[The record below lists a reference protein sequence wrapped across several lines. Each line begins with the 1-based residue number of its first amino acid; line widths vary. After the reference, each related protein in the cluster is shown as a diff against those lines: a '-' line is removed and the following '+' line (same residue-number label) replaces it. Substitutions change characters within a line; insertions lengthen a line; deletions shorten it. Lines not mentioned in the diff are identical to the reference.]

1 MKGSRRLGSGLI
13 LGGGVAGLVAAAALI
28 EYVDTITVVERDR
41 LPDGPEVRKGV
52 PQGRHLH
59 GLQSSGVQAIDT
71 LLPGTLESFFAAGA
85 HRIEMPTQALFYGP
99 HGWMRQYPGEH
110 FTVGT
115 TRALAE
121 HIVRR
126 ALLAH
131 SHVRILEGAEA
142 TGLLGDA
149 RRVSG
154 AHVRHRGTG
163 ERETIEADLVIDATG
178 RGSRAPQWLS
188 ELGLPDVPATV
199 VDAGLAYAS
208 RVVRPPDEATG
219 RRFPLIALQGDPRR
233 GGPARVGGM
242 MLVEDGTWMVT
253 LAGTRGAHP
262 PLDEEGFLRYAQT
275 LRHPLMSELI
285 SQGTPMSRIS
295 GFQNTANHRRHY
307 DRLSTRPTGFLV
319 FGDAATTFNPLYG
332 QGVTAAALSAVT
344 LRQELSRGPLDQE
357 GYGRIQEAV
366 IRATDIAWAM
376 ASNEDLRYPGAK
388 GPAPSARRKVLQRF
402 SDRLRITAACDP
414 VASQALF
421 KALTLTTPPREVF
434 NARTIRALLRGP
446 RHPAQVEL
454 PPEHTGLPAPTAS
467 PSRPSTGR
475 AGEAVAPE
483 PTTDDTYDET
493 YEDTY
498 EERTEMVESETQGD
512 ATLSAD
518 AEKKAVVAV
527 LERLGAAWGE
537 LDAAALAD
545 VFTPDATMIAFGYL
559 RKGRE
564 EIETRMGE
572 AFQGPYKGSQV
583 VGEVLE
589 VRLLGDSAAVAVV
602 RGAVLTAGETEVS
615 PENAI
620 RSTWALVKQEGEWR
634 VAAYHNSP
642 AKEDMPV

>member
-1 MKGSRRLGSGLI
+1 MKGSRRLGSALV
-13 LGGGVAGLVAAAALI
+13 LGGGVAGLLAAAALI

-85 HRIEMPTQALFYGP
+85 HRIAMPTHALFYGP

-115 TRALAE
+115 TRPLAE

-131 SHVRILEGAEA
+131 AHVRILEGAEA
-142 TGLLGDA
+142 TGLIGDA

-154 AHVRHRGTG
+154 AHIRHRGTG
-163 ERETIEADLVIDATG
+163 ERESVDADLVIDATG
-178 RGSRAPQWLS
+178 RGSKAPQWLA
-188 ELGLPDVPATV
+188 ELGLPEVPATM

-208 RVVRPPDEATG
+208 RVIRPPDEATG
-219 RRFPLIALQGDPRR
+219 RRFPLIALQGDPRS

-285 SQGTPMSRIS
+285 SQGTPVSRIS

-307 DRLSTRPTGFLV
+307 DRLRTRPTGFLV

-344 LRQELSRGPLDQE
+344 LREELARGPLDEE
-357 GYGRIQEAV
+357 GYGRTQEAV

-388 GPAPSARRKVLQRF
+388 GPAPSARRKVLQRC

-434 NARTIRALLRGP
+434 NARTLRALLRGP
-446 RHPAQVEL
+446 RHPARYDL
-454 PPEHTGLPAPTAS
+454 PPEHTGLPAPTVC
-467 PSRPSTGR
+467 PPRPSTAQ
-475 AGEAVAPE
+475 AGGSAAPA
-483 PTTDDTYDET
+483 PTTDETYTDET
-493 YEDTY
+493 HRDETH
-498 EERTEMVESETQGD
+498 EGRTPMVETETE
-512 ATLSAD
+512 T
-518 AEKKAVVAV
+518 EKKAVVAV
-527 LERLGAAWGE
+527 LERLGAAWSE
-537 LDAAALAD
+537 LDARALAD
-545 VFTPDATMIAFGYL
+545 VFTADATMIAFGYL

-564 EIETRMGE
+564 EIATRMGE
-572 AFQGPYKGSQV
+572 AFQGPYKGSRV
-583 VGEVLE
+583 VGDVLE

-602 RGAVLTAGETEVS
+602 RGAVLTAGETEVTA
-615 PENAI
+615 ENAI
-620 RSTWALVKQEGEWR
+620 RSTWALVKQDGEWR